1 MLLTTFLVF
10 KKFQSRKISRQQKL
24 KEMVVGNFLN
34 IFALSAIIILLTIL
48 TVGVFDHFRS
58 AQWKKN
64 ILTQSMFRTI
74 DINSGIS
81 DIDGRENAIKS
92 LVFQTCL
99 ETILQL
105 YSFIANPALRLYPT

>member
-1 MLLTTFLVF
+1 
-10 KKFQSRKISRQQKL
+10 
-24 KEMVVGNFLN
+24 
-34 IFALSAIIILLTIL
+34 
-48 TVGVFDHFRS
+48 
-58 AQWKKN
+58 
-64 ILTQSMFRTI
+64 MFRTI